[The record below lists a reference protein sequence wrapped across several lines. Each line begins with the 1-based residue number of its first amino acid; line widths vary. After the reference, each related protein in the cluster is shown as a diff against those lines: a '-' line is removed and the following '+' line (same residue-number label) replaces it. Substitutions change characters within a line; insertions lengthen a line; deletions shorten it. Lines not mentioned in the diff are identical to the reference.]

1 MPFLIMTLKVPKV
14 FIKKLI
20 GYQEKVLLQLK
31 RHHEVNFVYDEK
43 LVTDYVFALDET
55 TIFRIFGKGRDVVKV
70 STYLQMELDKLS
82 IRTLSVTKE
91 ESKFIL
97 DNIKEVKSQIDPCEI
112 RVKRQIKEK
121 SDIKHPFFF
130 SPNLS
135 RDVCLIGTQSEIEK
149 AEQRLYEFYTYRLD
163 SPDLTRTSLCCLLPF

>member
-1 MPFLIMTLKVPKV
+1 
-14 FIKKLI
+14 
-20 GYQEKVLLQLK
+20 
-31 RHHEVNFVYDEK
+31 
-43 LVTDYVFALDET
+43 
-55 TIFRIFGKGRDVVKV
+55 
-70 STYLQMELDKLS
+70 MELDKLA

-163 SPDLTRTSLCCLLPF
+163 SPDLTWTSLCCLLPF